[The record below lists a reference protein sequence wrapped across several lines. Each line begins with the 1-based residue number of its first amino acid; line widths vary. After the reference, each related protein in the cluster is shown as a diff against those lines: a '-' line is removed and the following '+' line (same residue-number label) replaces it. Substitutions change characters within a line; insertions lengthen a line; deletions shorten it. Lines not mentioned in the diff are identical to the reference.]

1 MKKSNFI
8 NAINF
13 DEQILSNLYD
23 KLQLCINSDIN
34 LYSDYFYP
42 PNVWKIIEDMN
53 LDCIIES
60 EGVFEDS
67 ERRAIRF
74 SSFNEYGNALKQEI
88 VLMKITNKSRFRE
101 LSHKDYLGSVM
112 SLGIKREKFG
122 DFIVDGENC
131 YFPTFA
137 DIADLM
143 ERELTSVGRNPV
155 DIQILEREKVNIY
168 YKFKS
173 MNILVPSFRI
183 DAVIAKLC
191 SVSRGKAVEIIN
203 KGEVL
208 YNYLEVKDKD
218 LSVSF
223 PATISIRKQGKFILE
238 NENGVSKKDKRY
250 ISVKKF
256 I

>member
-1 MKKSNFI
+1 MKKNNFL

-13 DEQILSNLYD
+13 DEQVVSNLFD

-42 PNVWKIIEDMN
+42 PNVWKVVEEMN
-53 LDCIIES
+53 LDCIAES
-60 EGVFEDS
+60 EGIFENS

-74 SSFNEYGNALKQEI
+74 SSFNEYGNNIKQDI
-88 VLMKITNKSRFRE
+88 VLVKITNKSKFKE
-101 LSHKDYLGSVM
+101 LSHKDYLGAVM

-122 DFIVDGENC
+122 DFIVDEDRC
-131 YFPTFA
+131 YFPTFS
-137 DIADLM
+137 DIA
-143 ERELTSVGRNPV
+143 ELIDTTLDSVGRNPV
-155 DIQILEREKVNIY
+155 KIEILEKNNVKVS
-168 YKFKS
+168 YKFKAQ
-173 MNILVPSFRI
+173 NILVSSFRI

-203 KGEVL
+203 RGEVL
-208 YNYLEVKDKD
+208 YNYFQIEDKD
-218 LSVSF
+218 LSITF
-223 PATISIRKQGKFILE
+223 PSTISIKKHGKFILE
-238 NENGVSKKDKRY
+238 KDNGVSKKDKRY